1 MLKFSWEVKNTFEK
15 CWEYNFTTDK
25 ECIKFGNVLENI
37 QNKHIN
43 LFDELWLYG
52 NKIKTKQLHAYKHML
67 MTIEEIVFDGLQ
79 VFSQPT
85 TKSHIMT

>member
-1 MLKFSWEVKNTFEK
+1 M
-15 CWEYNFTTDK
+15 EYNFTTDK
-25 ECIKFGNVLENI
+25 ECKRFCNVVENI

>member
-1 MLKFSWEVKNTFEK
+1 
-15 CWEYNFTTDK
+15 
-25 ECIKFGNVLENI
+25 
-37 QNKHIN
+37 
-43 LFDELWLYG
+43 LYG